1 MKMQSWLLFEKMGKI
16 LGKICQWKQW
26 LFEFLQRNRPVSMSG
41 GVFLHW
47 KSEMEKTNLKGIVQA
62 LQKAEIDSQAHLC
75 SSLTSAN
82 TAAGLGQVCLQPF
95 NAELMQDSGHDPCL
109 DSSTSLSVSVSLMQL
124 YCSCPCFCLTTV
136 SLEIS
141 LYCALLSEENVFQRC
156 CEIKVISEEKT
167 LFHRLCFHFC
177 LCSII
182 ISCQQGY
189 RFCKNNI
196 TFSLLW
202 GYTSGFVTFCGFL
215 HHLLKR

>member
-1 MKMQSWLLFEKMGKI
+1 
-16 LGKICQWKQW
+16 
-26 LFEFLQRNRPVSMSG
+26 
-41 GVFLHW
+41 
-47 KSEMEKTNLKGIVQA
+47 
-62 LQKAEIDSQAHLC
+62 
-75 SSLTSAN
+75 
-82 TAAGLGQVCLQPF
+82 
-95 NAELMQDSGHDPCL
+95 
-109 DSSTSLSVSVSLMQL
+109 MQL
-124 YCSCPCFCLTTV
+124 YCSCPCFCLTAV

-141 LYCALLSEENVFQRC
+141 LYYALLSEENVFQRC

-202 GYTSGFVTFCGFL
+202 GYTSGFVTFCSFL
-215 HHLLKR
+215 HHLLKRLIFLETHWESRIHLGYSLPCHVLSSSSTLLWSCSEHSLCLCQPLLYILVYSSISVSQHVRLTDIRHGSAKVLFCSRQ